1 MSPNHLLFPS
11 TMFSSVLRT
20 FSKSCLLDSLR
31 SSIAGKIRE
40 RKITTCNKKSGWEGL
55 TERVGQVGQKEK
67 GTSMF
72 NLFTGGGRSE
82 GEKCKVGKHLGAPGR
97 LQLSLCTSSSPI
109 LKLLQ
114 KHLKRIIFSEFSFL
128 WRSYLTSRSSGTSMA
143 SLTMLRL
150 RST

>member
-20 FSKSCLLDSLR
+20 FSKSCLLDSFR

-40 RKITTCNKKSGWEGL
+40 RKITTCDKKFGWEGL
-55 TERVGQVGQKEK
+55 TVKVGQIEK
-67 GTSMF
+67 GTSRF